1 MDHSGLIKYTNSLTL
16 WKIHVP
22 TTYSLLKGLVKI
34 LQQFEIR
41 ASSKTPDQLEFDEG
55 SVRVAKNG
63 INVIFYKR
71 N

>member
-1 MDHSGLIKYTNSLTL
+1 MDHSGLIKYTSWTL

-22 TTYSLLKGLVKI
+22 ITYSLLKGLVKI

-41 ASSKTPDQLEFDEG
+41 ASSKTPDKLEFDEG

-71 N
+71 D